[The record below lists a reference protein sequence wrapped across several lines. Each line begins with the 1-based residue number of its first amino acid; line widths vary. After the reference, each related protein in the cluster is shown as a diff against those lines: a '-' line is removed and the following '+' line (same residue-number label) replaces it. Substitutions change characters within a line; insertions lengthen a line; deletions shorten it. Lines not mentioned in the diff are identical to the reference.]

1 MIFNQFRNHR
11 KVTRVVYVITGGAV
25 ALHCDKAHVQ
35 SQWER
40 ANFDPNDI
48 KIPEIFQI

>member
-1 MIFNQFRNHR
+1 MYEKFYVAELR
-11 KVTRVVYVITGGAV
+11 KCITGGAT

-40 ANFDPNDI
+40 ANFDP
-48 KIPEIFQI
+48 Q